1 MQRRYGAKIVY
12 PHQMLCVNGYCDITR
27 DGVALYGDS
36 NHLTEFGAK
45 LLRPLFEKFSLV
57 PPI

>member
-1 MQRRYGAKIVY
+1 
-12 PHQMLCVNGYCDITR
+12 MLCVNGYCDITR

-36 NHLTEFGAK
+36 NRLTEFGAK